1 MMTKRG
7 MIPFNKYLESIKI
20 TSNREL
26 FRVLKDTQLR
36 MKGWH
41 QTKGIIKI

>member
-7 MIPFNKYLESIKI
+7 MIPFNKYLEGIKI
-20 TSNREL
+20 TSEKEL
-26 FRVLKDTQLR
+26 LRVLKDTQLR

-41 QTKGIIKI
+41 QAKGN